1 MTSSVQGPT
10 NVNPG
15 LTEEETE
22 ESGEGTAETPTSA
35 NNAFEPG
42 VFNFG
47 QIMEDFYSQEVG
59 EDDTLG
65 QLQKSAFQGNLVQ
78 TGFDAMLASSLADQ
92 NAGIAQE
99 NMAVQAGLEKTN
111 ALDLMQAEFG
121 YNELSKE
128 SNFNYENSFANAQYD
143 RDVGMLA
150 ATGEQQRDNIKEQSN
165 QDRLTN
171 IVQGEQQRLTDA
183 QNIESAEKIATG
195 QFASND
201 YQADKAAEASMFGSQ
216 ASADASRDVATT
228 QAASANYGADR
239 QLDAAELRTQA
250 DKDITDTQ
258 TQSAERIT
266 DKQTGSAERI
276 TDKQTGSAET
286 ITGMQTG
293 SSERI
298 TDKQTGS
305 AERITDKQTGSA
317 EKITGLQTGSAER
330 ITDTR
335 TEADKDI
342 AITAADA
349 DKFAATAAKDA
360 STYGSDRQ
368 LEGVKDTNV
377 TSTRN
382 IRATGDETRSTQDNE
397 QRLKARERADMS
409 RYSRSMAR
417 AN

>member
-1 MTSSVQGPT
+1 M
-10 NVNPG
+10 
-15 LTEEETE
+15 
-22 ESGEGTAETPTSA
+22 AETKEILGNS
-35 NNAFEPG
+35 FEPG

-47 QIMEDFYSQEVG
+47 QIMEDFYNYKPEEG
-59 EDDTLG
+59 DEIG

-78 TGFDAMLASSLADQ
+78 TGFDAMLASALADQ
-92 NAGIAQE
+92 NAAIAQE
-99 NMAVQAGLEKTN
+99 NMTQQANLEKLN
-111 ALDLMQAEFG
+111 SLDLMQAEFG

-183 QNIESAEKIATG
+183 QNIASQEKIATG
-195 QFASND
+195 QFASAD

-216 ASADASRDVATT
+216 ASADASRDVAET
-228 QAASANYGADR
+228 QAEASNYGADR
-239 QLDAAELRTQA
+239 QLDAQELRTEA
-250 DKDITDTQ
+250 DKDITGTQ
-258 TQSAERIT
+258 TQSAE
-266 DKQTGSAERI
+266 K
-276 TDKQTGSAET
+276 
-286 ITGMQTG
+286 ITGMQT
-293 SSERI
+293 
-298 TDKQTGS
+298 TS
-305 AERITDKQTGSA
+305 AEN
-317 EKITGLQTGSAER
+317 

-342 AITAADA
+342 ARTAAG
-349 DKFAATAAKDA
+349 A
-360 STYGSDRQ
+360 SMYGSDKQ

-382 IRATGDETRSTQDNE
+382 IRATCEETRSTQDNE

>member
-276 TDKQTGSAET
+276 TDKQTGSAE
-286 ITGMQTG
+286 
-293 SSERI
+293 
-298 TDKQTGS
+298 
-305 AERITDKQTGSA
+305 
-317 EKITGLQTGSAER
+317 KITGLQTGSAER

>member
-1 MTSSVQGPT
+1 MAETPVGQ
-10 NVNPG
+10 NPASD
-15 LTEEETE
+15 EETE
-22 ESGEGTAETPTSA
+22 E
-35 NNAFEPG
+35 NNLGNSFEPG

-47 QIMEDFYSQEVG
+47 QIMEDFYNYQPEEG
-59 EDDTLG
+59 DEIG

-78 TGFDAMLASSLADQ
+78 TGFDAMLASALADQ
-92 NAGIAQE
+92 NSAIAQE
-99 NMAVQAGLEKTN
+99 NMTQQANLEKLN
-111 ALDLMQAEFG
+111 SLDLMQAEFG

-183 QNIESAEKIATG
+183 QTLASQEKIATG
-195 QFASND
+195 QFASDD

-216 ASADASRDVATT
+216 ASADASREVAVT
-228 QAASANYGADR
+228 QAGASNYGA
-239 QLDAAELRTQA
+239 QA

-266 DKQTGSAERI
+266 DTQTTSAENI
-276 TDKQTGSAET
+276 TDKQTGS
-286 ITGMQTG
+286 Q
-293 SSERI
+293 
-298 TDKQTGS
+298 
-305 AERITDKQTGSA
+305 
-317 EKITGLQTGSAER
+317 ER
-330 ITDTR
+330 ITDTQTQSAENIADTQRSSAYETTDLR
-335 TEADKDI
+335 TTADVDI
-342 AITAADA
+342 GDRAARA
-349 DKFAATAAKDA
+349 QEFAARRAAEA
-360 STYGSDRQ
+360 SEYGSDKS

>member
-1 MTSSVQGPT
+1 MSATSFTVL
-10 NVNPG
+10 NPED
-15 LTEEETE
+15 TEGKTPEELLKE
-22 ESGEGTAETPTSA
+22 AGEAGKSGEAAAETPTST
-35 NNAFEPG
+35 NKYDAFEPG
-42 VFNFG
+42 VFNFS
-47 QIMEDFYSQEVG
+47 QIMEDFYNYSPA

-65 QLQKSAFQGNLVQ
+65 QMQKSAFQGNIVQ

-128 SNFNYENSFANAQYD
+128 SNFEYENSFANAQYD

-195 QFASND
+195 QFASDD
-201 YQADKAAEASMFGSQ
+201 YQANVAAEASMFG
-216 ASADASRDVATT
+216 ATAAADAATT
-228 QAASANYGADR
+228 VADTQAGASNYGADR
-239 QLDAAELRTQA
+239 QLDAQELRTEA

-266 DKQTGSAERI
+266 DTQTQSAEN
-276 TDKQTGSAET
+276 
-286 ITGMQTG
+286 
-293 SSERI
+293 
-298 TDKQTGS
+298 
-305 AERITDKQTGSA
+305 
-317 EKITGLQTGSAER
+317 ITGLQTTSAEN

-342 AITAADA
+342 AVTAAG
-349 DKFAATAAKDA
+349 A
-360 STYGSDRQ
+360 SMYGSDKQ

>member
-1 MTSSVQGPT
+1 MAETPVGQ
-10 NVNPG
+10 NPASD
-15 LTEEETE
+15 EETE
-22 ESGEGTAETPTSA
+22 E
-35 NNAFEPG
+35 NNLGNSFEPG

-47 QIMEDFYSQEVG
+47 QIMEDFYNYQPEEG
-59 EDDTLG
+59 DEIG

-78 TGFDAMLASSLADQ
+78 TGFDAMLASALADQ
-92 NAGIAQE
+92 NAAIAQE
-99 NMAVQAGLEKTN
+99 NMSQQANLEKLN
-111 ALDLMQAEFG
+111 SLDLMQAEFG

-183 QNIESAEKIATG
+183 QTLASQEKIATG
-195 QFASND
+195 QFASDD

-216 ASADASRDVATT
+216 ASADASRDVAET
-228 QAASANYGADR
+228 QAGASNYGADQ
-239 QLDAAELRTQA
+239 QLEAQRLRTQA

-266 DKQTGSAERI
+266 DTQTTSAENI
-276 TDKQTGSAET
+276 TDKQTGS
-286 ITGMQTG
+286 Q
-293 SSERI
+293 
-298 TDKQTGS
+298 
-305 AERITDKQTGSA
+305 
-317 EKITGLQTGSAER
+317 ER
-330 ITDTR
+330 ITDTQTQSAENIADTQRSSAYETTDLR
-335 TEADKDI
+335 TTADVDI
-342 AITAADA
+342 GDRAARA
-349 DKFAATAAKDA
+349 QEFAARRAAEA
-360 STYGSDRQ
+360 SEYGSDKS

>member
-1 MTSSVQGPT
+1 MSATSFTVL
-10 NVNPG
+10 NPED
-15 LTEEETE
+15 TEGKTPAELLKEAE
-22 ESGEGTAETPTSA
+22 GSGEAAAETPTSA

-47 QIMEDFYSQEVG
+47 QIMEDFYNYTPA

-65 QLQKSAFQGNLVQ
+65 QMQKSAFQGNLVQ

-128 SNFNYENSFANAQYD
+128 SNFEYENSFANAQYD

-195 QFASND
+195 QFASDD
-201 YQADKAAEASMFGSQ
+201 YQADVA
-216 ASADASRDVATT
+216 ADASKFGATAAADAATT
-228 QAASANYGADR
+228 VAETQAGASNYGADR
-239 QLDAAELRTQA
+239 QLDAQELRTEA

-266 DKQTGSAERI
+266 DTQTTSAEN
-276 TDKQTGSAET
+276 
-286 ITGMQTG
+286 
-293 SSERI
+293 
-298 TDKQTGS
+298 
-305 AERITDKQTGSA
+305 
-317 EKITGLQTGSAER
+317 

-335 TEADKDI
+335 TAADKDI

-377 TSTRN
+377 TGTRN
-382 IRATGDETRSTQDNE
+382 IRVTGDETRSTQNNE

-409 RYSRSMAR
+409 KYSRSMAR

>member
-1 MTSSVQGPT
+1 MAETPVGQ
-10 NVNPG
+10 NPASD
-15 LTEEETE
+15 EETE
-22 ESGEGTAETPTSA
+22 E
-35 NNAFEPG
+35 NNLGNSFEPG
-42 VFNFG
+42 IFNFG
-47 QIMEDFYSQEVG
+47 QIMEDFYNYAPEEG
-59 EDDTLG
+59 DEIG

-78 TGFDAMLASSLADQ
+78 TGFDAMLASALADQ
-92 NAGIAQE
+92 NAAIAQE
-99 NMAVQAGLEKTN
+99 NMSQQANLEKLN
-111 ALDLMQAEFG
+111 SLDLMQAEFG

-183 QNIESAEKIATG
+183 QTLASQEKIATG
-195 QFASND
+195 QFASDD

-216 ASADASRDVATT
+216 ASADASRDVAET
-228 QAASANYGADR
+228 QAGASNYGADQ
-239 QLDAAELRTQA
+239 QLEAQRLRTQA

-266 DKQTGSAERI
+266 DTQTTSAENI
-276 TDKQTGSAET
+276 TDKQTGS
-286 ITGMQTG
+286 Q
-293 SSERI
+293 
-298 TDKQTGS
+298 
-305 AERITDKQTGSA
+305 
-317 EKITGLQTGSAER
+317 ER
-330 ITDTR
+330 ITDTQTQSAENIADTQRSSAYETTDLR
-335 TEADKDI
+335 TTADVDI
-342 AITAADA
+342 GDRAARA
-349 DKFAATAAKDA
+349 QEFAARRAAEA
-360 STYGSDRQ
+360 SEYGSDKS

>member
-1 MTSSVQGPT
+1 MSEVRPMTILNKEDVEGKTPAELLKEAE
-10 NVNPG
+10 G
-15 LTEEETE
+15 
-22 ESGEGTAETPTSA
+22 SGEPAAEPPTSA

-47 QIMEDFYSQEVG
+47 QIMEDFYNYQPEEG
-59 EDDTLG
+59 DEIG

-78 TGFDAMLASSLADQ
+78 TGFDAMLASALADQ
-92 NAGIAQE
+92 NSANAQE
-99 NMAVQAGLEKTN
+99 NMKVQADLEKLN
-111 ALDLMQAEFG
+111 SLDLMQAEFG

-183 QNIESAEKIATG
+183 QTLASQEKIATG

-201 YQADKAAEASMFGSQ
+201 YQADVAADASKFGAQ
-216 ASADASRDVATT
+216 TSADASRDVATT
-228 QAASANYGADR
+228 QAASADYGAEQQR
-239 QLDAAELRTQA
+239 AAAENVATTQ
-250 DKDITDTQ
+250 KE
-258 TQSAERIT
+258 SAV
-266 DKQTGSAERI
+266 
-276 TDKQTGSAET
+276 ET
-286 ITGMQTG
+286 
-293 SSERI
+293 
-298 TDKQTGS
+298 
-305 AERITDKQTGSA
+305 
-317 EKITGLQTGSAER
+317 TGL
-330 ITDTR
+330 R
-335 TEADKDI
+335 TEADKKIMDTRSGADI
-342 AITAADA
+342 TIGDR
-349 DKFAATAAKDA
+349 AATADEKVALSAERA
-360 STYGSDRQ
+360 SKFGSQ
-368 LEGVKDTNV
+368 KQYEGVLDTNT

>member
-1 MTSSVQGPT
+1 MTSSFSTFSQPREY
-10 NVNPG
+10 NPG
-15 LTEEETE
+15 VTE
-22 ESGEGTAETPTSA
+22 ESREEAAELQAIEDNKSQESGADTLGNS
-35 NNAFEPG
+35 FEPG
-42 VFNFG
+42 VFNFA
-47 QIMEDFYSQEVG
+47 QIMEDFYNYQPEEG
-59 EDDTLG
+59 DEIG

-78 TGFDAMLASSLADQ
+78 TGFDAMLASALADQ
-92 NAGIAQE
+92 NSANAQE
-99 NMAVQAGLEKTN
+99 NMKVQADLEKLN
-111 ALDLMQAEFG
+111 SLDLMQAEFG

-128 SNFNYENSFANAQYD
+128 SNYNYENSFANAQYD
-143 RDVGMLA
+143 RDIGMLA

-183 QNIESAEKIATG
+183 QNIASQERIATG

-228 QAASANYGADR
+228 QAASADYGADQ
-239 QLDAAELRTQA
+239 QLEAQRLRTQA

-258 TQSAERIT
+258 TQSAELITDKQTGSAERIT
-266 DKQTGSAERI
+266 DKETGSAERI
-276 TDKQTGSAET
+276 TDKQTGSAE
-286 ITGMQTG
+286 
-293 SSERI
+293 RI
-298 TDKQTGS
+298 TDTQTQS
-305 AERITDKQTGSA
+305 Q
-317 EKITGLQTGSAER
+317 ER

-335 TEADKDI
+335 TEADKAI
-342 AITAADA
+342 ADRTAR
-349 DKFAATAAKDA
+349 A
-360 STYGSDRQ
+360 SEYGSDKQ

-382 IRATGDETRSTQDNE
+382 IRATGEETRSTQDNE

-409 RYSRSMAR
+409 RYSRRMAR

>member
-1 MTSSVQGPT
+1 MTSSFGQPVQAFSQPK

-15 LTEEETE
+15 ITKKEEDQQYSASEGTEEGGSAGDGS
-22 ESGEGTAETPTSA
+22 SGNSY
-35 NNAFEPG
+35 EPG
-42 VFNFG
+42 LFNFG
-47 QIMEDFYSQEVG
+47 QIMDNFYSREVA

-65 QLQKSAFQGNLVQ
+65 QLQKSAFEGNMVQ
-78 TGFDAMLASSLADQ
+78 TAFDAQIASGLAEQ
-92 NAGIAQE
+92 NAALAQE
-99 NMAVQAGLEKTN
+99 NMAQQADLEKLN
-111 ALDLMQAEFG
+111 SLDLMQAEFG

-183 QNIESAEKIATG
+183 QNIASQEKIATG
-195 QFASND
+195 QYASDD
-201 YQADKAAEASMFGSQ
+201 YRAEVAADASKFGAQ
-216 ASADASRDVATT
+216 TSADASRDVAET
-228 QAASANYGADR
+228 QAGASNYGADR
-239 QLDAAELRTQA
+239 QLDAAERQAQASENVATTQA
-250 DKDITDTQ
+250 GADTTVATTQACAQTDVADTQ
-258 TQSAERIT
+258 RASAL
-266 DKQTGSAERI
+266 
-276 TDKQTGSAET
+276 ET
-286 ITGMQTG
+286 
-293 SSERI
+293 
-298 TDKQTGS
+298 
-305 AERITDKQTGSA
+305 
-317 EKITGLQTGSAER
+317 TGL
-330 ITDTR
+330 R
-335 TEADKDI
+335 TEADKDV
-342 AITAADA
+342 AETAAG
-349 DKFAATAAKDA
+349 A
-360 STYGSDRQ
+360 SIYGSKRTSEASEDVARTQAGASMYGADQSRLSSFRASEASEYGADRQ